1 MKRPPLNVARRNCLK
16 GALLTGVASG
26 MLGLS
31 DSRVAAANPVNCV
44 RSPWAY
50 YHLSQNLSGTGDP
63 TIDSG
68 NESLPKLLPL
78 TNDPAQWKPVFWVGN
93 GIDQGLQL
101 PWSADP
107 VGLDALMVP
116 GRNAW
121 LLGVEIFHP
130 EELTVSEM
138 VYSAG
143 QRYFD
148 SSGVSTGSLIELKIN
163 VNGRFTMALWD
174 DNGQKLQAAI
184 PAQAGGPGSER
195 LVVFVYVDHRI
206 GGTATATIYQYLA
219 GTTDRL
225 VSSVSIASLAA
236 ITGGVP
242 GPEKYLTVGV
252 GRNVNGNL
260 YKHFNGWIRGL
271 NVLNF
276 GNRPPADLDTLL
288 DELSVRHLVPGTGMG
303 GI

>member
-1 MKRPPLNVARRNCLK
+1 MNLARRNCLK

-26 MLGLS
+26 MLGIS
-31 DSRVAAANPVNCV
+31 GTKVAAANPVNCV

-63 TIDSG
+63 TTDFG

-78 TNDPAQWKPVFWVGN
+78 TNDPTQWKSVFWVGN

-101 PWSADP
+101 PWLADP
-107 VGLDALMVP
+107 VGLDAAMVP
-116 GRNAW
+116 SRNAW

-130 EELTVSEM
+130 EELTVSEI

-148 SSGVSTGSLIELKIN
+148 TEGVSTGNLVELKIN

-174 DNGQKLQAAI
+174 DNGQRLQAAI
-184 PAQAGGPGSER
+184 PTQAGGPGSSR
-195 LVVFVYVDHRI
+195 LILFVYVDHRA
-206 GGTATATIYQYLA
+206 GGPEIATIYQYTA
-219 GTTDRL
+219 GTTQRR
-225 VSSVSIASLAA
+225 VSSVSIAELAT
-236 ITGGVP
+236 ISGGVA

-276 GNRPPADLDTLL
+276 GNRPPADLDVLL
-288 DELSVRHLVPGTGMG
+288 DEMSVRRLVPGTAME